1 MTATSSTEVFEAER
15 PRLARLAYRMLGTP
29 DEADDVVQDAW
40 LRWQMTTFADIDNP
54 AAWLT
59 TTTTRLAIDRLTS
72 ARRRREVY
80 VGPWLPEPLTI
91 DSVAGATWATP
102 PAMSSVDPAL
112 AAVGNESLELGL
124 LRVFETLSPVERAVF
139 LLHDVFGYPFE
150 QISSIVDK
158 TPAATRQ
165 IGKRARDR
173 VRSGRPRLDAEPAD
187 IGAWSAAFFGAV
199 VGGDIDR
206 LMSMLSDDV
215 VHISDGG
222 TERRAARRPVVGPE
236 RVARLLINLT
246 NRSLSPDDEL
256 HWLRVNGQVGL
267 YVVRDGGPFML
278 TVIGWRDGNV
288 TELLAI
294 LNPAK
299 LSRFHARWLGSGPL
313 DE

>member
-1 MTATSSTEVFEAER
+1 MTATSAIEVFEAER

-40 LRWQMTTFADIDNP
+40 LRWQMTSFDDIDNP

-72 ARRRREVY
+72 ARHRREVY

-91 DSVAGATWATP
+91 DPIAGATWVTQ
-102 PAMSSVDPAL
+102 PALSSVDPAV

-150 QISSIVDK
+150 EISSIVAK

-199 VGGDIDR
+199 VGGDIDH
-206 LMSMLSDDV
+206 LMSMLTDDV

-299 LSRFHARWLGSGPL
+299 LSRFHARWLGSDPL
-313 DE
+313 AG